1 MQSGDVPIEGPG
13 PAPRTSRGRI
23 VATIVLLV
31 LAAAGLG
38 LNYVMMQSSNVPIM
52 RDADGQTNL
61 FQGTVVLRLTYYLD
75 RMKSLPRGRRGGEGA
90 PSKFAGRFAGN
101 SARAGAASAARYFE
115 KAARAFGTREPIE
128 RVHEVTPH
136 AVPSQHPAAP
146 VMNPDGAAAAAASA
160 AALYGYLGDDWRALR
175 TLQPLMDTE
184 RGDALS
190 LMARLYANQRP
201 TPEWLN
207 TAQFQ
212 WIVRHVPAHL
222 LIESRLYQR
231 LGRDDEVRR
240 IEDEMEAVG
249 ARAAVRVEFFMILAV
264 VLVLLGL
271 VILARGLFGSR
282 GFGPY
287 AGLPERPWGIWE
299 GLELVAAWFVLW
311 IVLVMFATLVAAF
324 IAPSAL
330 TQGMGWLALTYVPYA
345 VAAFWILVWF
355 VVAMAP
361 RGSGLRTI
369 GWRPVKLSAGVAN
382 AIGAYAAAIPIVL
395 AMSMVAVRFFPD
407 SPPNPVEA
415 AMTQAHGWGARLV
428 FLFVLC
434 ILAPVVEETL
444 FRGGLYGGMRKRWP
458 LPVAALA
465 SGSMFAAVHL
475 SGVNFIPILAL
486 GVALAMIYERTGSL
500 APGMIAHGVFNLS
513 TAVVLFTLA

>member
-1 MQSGDVPIEGPG
+1 MQPGDVPIEGPG

-38 LNYVMMQSSNVPIM
+38 VNYIMMQSSNVPIM

-115 KAARAFGTREPIE
+115 KAARRF
-128 RVHEVTPH
+128 
-136 AVPSQHPAAP
+136 QD
-146 VMNPDGAAAAAASA
+146 PDRRAAAAASA

-175 TLQPLMDTE
+175 TLQPLMGGE

-190 LMARLYANQRP
+190 LMARLYANQQP
-201 TPEWLN
+201 TSEWLR
-207 TAQFQ
+207 TGQFQ
-212 WIVRHVPAHL
+212 WIVRQVPAHL
-222 LIESRLYQR
+222 LVESRLYQR
-231 LGRDDEVRR
+231 LGREDEVRR

-271 VILARGLFGSR
+271 VVLARGLFGSR